1 MGEIISMIETFSIE
15 LAFFFLFGTICIGT
29 AISVVFQKNPVV
41 SAVSLVFMFFSLAGI
56 YGIMGALFIATMQV
70 LVYAGAIMVL
80 VVFVLMLLSQRAEN
94 LSKFLNNPFKVVSL
108 SLLALF
114 FFFGLYS
121 ALNMGVPNAYQSGK
135 GYKTTESTSVYQ
147 YPIQGTSSVSAN
159 GNAATVGAATYLEY
173 VLPFEL
179 ISILLLVA
187 VIGAVILA
195 KKRLGEGSEA
205 KDATL

>member
-1 MGEIISMIETFSIE
+1 MIEKFSIE

-41 SAVSLVFMFFSLAGI
+41 SAVSLVFTFFSLAGI

-94 LSKFLNNPFKVVSL
+94 LSKFLNNPFRVVTL

-121 ALNMGVPNAYQSGK
+121 ALNTGVPNAYQSGK
-135 GYKTTESTSVYQ
+135 GYQTTPESGTVYQ
-147 YPIQGTSSVSAN
+147 YPIQGSSSVSAK

-195 KKRLGEGSEA
+195 KKKLGEDSGA